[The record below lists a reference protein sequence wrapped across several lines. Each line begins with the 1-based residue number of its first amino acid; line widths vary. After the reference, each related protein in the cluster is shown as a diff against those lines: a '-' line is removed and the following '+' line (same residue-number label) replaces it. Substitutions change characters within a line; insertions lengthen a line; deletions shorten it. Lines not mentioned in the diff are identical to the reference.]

1 MADDK
6 KKDVEQ
12 EATKVADGVKK
23 DAKKAADE
31 VKVPTAPTE
40 DKTVKLPMAIVIGVA
55 ALVIGLLIGKFAL
68 SGLNFGGG
76 VSGKTTISEG
86 ELDSSVGSYTYGGQS
101 YSISA
106 RDAIQATASL
116 DSVKQDD
123 GSYTVPSA
131 DSVLSV
137 ARNQILAKEVAA
149 KGISVSDDDVTSY
162 AESTLGSSDYASIA
176 SQYSMTEDQVKD
188 LLKQSCGVKK
198 LYDTIVTTS
207 TGTAPTAP
215 TTPASGAEDTP
226 TAEYGAYIINLLGD
240 EWDSNT
246 GTWARTDGAYYS
258 ALSGETFSA
267 DSATYAQAQKAYY
280 VAYQQYSQTSSSA
293 STQWTSYV
301 NGLLS
306 NASIS
311 INSLVS

>member
-6 KKDVEQ
+6 KRDVEQ
-12 EATKVADGVKK
+12 EATKVADDVKRV
-23 DAKKAADE
+23 ASE
-31 VKVPTAPTE
+31 VKVPAAPSE
-40 DKTVKLPMAIVIGVA
+40 DKSVKLPIAIVIGVA
-55 ALVIGLLIGKFAL
+55 ALVIGLLIGKFAMAGL
-68 SGLNFGGG
+68 SFGGS

-101 YSISA
+101 YGISA

-162 AESTLGSSDYASIA
+162 AETTLGSSDYSSIA
-176 SQYSMTEDQVKD
+176 SQYSMTEDQVKE

-198 LYDTIVTTS
+198 LYDTVVTTT

-246 GTWARTDGAYYS
+246 GTWARTDGSYYA